1 MIESKSD
8 QLCVKDSFSATRTVF
23 QTLGQALVL
32 LIPFIVIYNEY
43 ATLKTLDPYYRITLP
58 ALCFLFALIT
68 TSINIKAGIIGC
80 VFALPLIPHL
90 AVQIAGFLGYARVA
104 HLHNPGL
111 ELIAG
116 LYCGAIIHHL
126 VHRKKVISPFALPWQ
141 AGLVMI
147 FLTISVALSIAKNLY
162 QSSSD
167 FHLSALLYN
176 LMNMRT
182 IDWHDDYRPLVDWIA
197 FGAAFTLLA
206 IFVPALKAMPDRN
219 HIVFKPLIWGL
230 IIASI
235 VGYWQSKIGIGLT
248 KDQLMFRSDVMGY
261 MAIGFQPDNHAFAGH
276 MLLGT
281 IGIIGYLYYTQN
293 KYYRTWMLLLV
304 MPLAWT
310 SLLLSKSR
318 SSFTLSFIFLGIIL
332 LIWLFRRW
340 RYLHKTIFAIG
351 SFLFVT
357 LCSAFLFKDAALS
370 SLTVVAQKLGFADL
384 AALNLA
390 LVYRPEIFAA
400 AIKIFTMFPLLGI
413 GQGEFYRQAS
423 NYELT
428 HSYYLSLEQN
438 GENAHNYFL
447 QTLAENGILGV
458 LLFALFIFYPIWKVK
473 NRRTL
478 IPGLIALSA
487 VFVGNLYSHSMLV
500 RENLFLATVF
510 IALMY
515 AWLTPDNINNAAA
528 LNCLSFKRHKY
539 SMTLMAGIAVVI
551 LIFAAKETI
560 QTFRNFPF
568 SVDTQCFKSKKIY
581 KDGWTTGLIEMSLPD
596 DAIGISF
603 KVIAMQPQQI
613 KTPLTASLS
622 LSRGENE
629 LISSKTLSFDHDG
642 NNTFEISLPQNHI
655 INNADRYHVALRL
668 NHCFIPRNLGN
679 TPDGRRLGVKLEEI
693 NYLHR

>member
-1 MIESKSD
+1 MFKSNSD
-8 QLCVKDSFSATRTVF
+8 QLCVRDSFSPTSAVF
-23 QTLGQALVL
+23 QTVGQALAL
-32 LIPFIVIYNEY
+32 LIPFIIIYNEY
-43 ATLKTLDPYYRITLP
+43 ATLKTLDPFYRITLP

-68 TSINIKAGIIGC
+68 TSINIKVGIIGSI
-80 VFALPLIPHL
+80 FALPLIPHL
-90 AVQIAGFLGYARVA
+90 AIQIAGFLGYARVA
-104 HLHNPGL
+104 HFHNPGL
-111 ELIAG
+111 ALIAG

-126 VHRKKVISPFALPWQ
+126 IHRKKLVSPFALPWQ

-147 FLTISVALSIAKNLY
+147 FLTVSVALSIAKNLY

-167 FHLSALLYN
+167 FHLSTLLYN

-219 HIVFKPLIWGL
+219 HVVFKPLIWGL
-230 IIASI
+230 IIAAV

-248 KDQLMFRSDVMGY
+248 KGQLMFRSDVMGY

-281 IGIIGYLYYTQN
+281 IGIIGYLYYTQS

-304 MPLAWT
+304 MPLAWI
-310 SLLLSKSR
+310 SLFLSKSR
-318 SSFTLSFIFLGIIL
+318 SSFAISIIFLGVIL
-332 LIWLFRRW
+332 LIWLFRHW
-340 RYLHKTIFAIG
+340 RYLRKTIFVLGAV
-351 SFLFVT
+351 LFVT
-357 LCSAFLFKDAALS
+357 LFSALLFKDASLY
-370 SLTVVAQKLGFADL
+370 SLTVIAQKLGFADL

-413 GQGEFYRQAS
+413 GLGEFYRQAS
-423 NYELT
+423 NHELT
-428 HSYYLSLEQN
+428 NSYYLSIEQN

-447 QTLAENGILGV
+447 QILAENGLIGF
-458 LLFALFIFYPIWKVK
+458 LLFALMVFYPLWKAK
-473 NRRTL
+473 NIKPL
-478 IPGLIALSA
+478 IPALIALGAIFAS
-487 VFVGNLYSHSMLV
+487 NLYGHSMLV

-515 AWLTPDNINNAAA
+515 AWLTPDNIKSSSPLYGLKFNKNKSSIV
-528 LNCLSFKRHKY
+528 L
-539 SMTLMAGIAVVI
+539 TAGIVI
-551 LIFAAKETI
+551 VLFFTINETI
-560 QTFRNFPF
+560 QTFRRFPF
-568 SVDTQCFKSKKIY
+568 SIDTQCFKSKKIQP
-581 KDGWTTGLIEMSLPD
+581 DGWTSGIVEMPLPAA
-596 DAIGISF
+596 AIGMNF
-603 KVIAMQPQQI
+603 KVTAMQPAQM
-613 KTPLTASLS
+613 KTPLSATLS
-622 LSRGENE
+622 LSRSGGE
-629 LISSKTLSFDHDG
+629 LISSKPLAFDPRG
-642 NNTFEISLPQNHI
+642 NNTFGISLPENHV
-655 INNADRYHVALRL
+655 INNADRYLVTLRL

>member
-1 MIESKSD
+1 MIESKTD
-8 QLCVKDSFSATRTVF
+8 QLCARDPFSATQSVL
-23 QTLGQALVL
+23 QKLGQSLAL

-43 ATLKTLDPYYRITLP
+43 AALNTLDPYYRITLP

-68 TSINIKAGIIGC
+68 TSINIKLGIVGC

-126 VHRKKVISPFALPWQ
+126 THRKRAISPFALPWQ

-147 FLTISVALSIAKNLY
+147 FLTLSVALSIAKNLY

-176 LMNMRT
+176 LMHIRT
-182 IDWHDDYRPLVDWIA
+182 IDWHDDYRPLVDWVA
-197 FGAAFTLLA
+197 FGMTFTLLA

-219 HIVFKPLIWGL
+219 HVVFKPLIWGL
-230 IIASI
+230 IIAAI

-248 KDQLMFRSDVMGY
+248 KDQLMFRADVLGY

-281 IGIIGYLYYTQN
+281 IGVIGYLYYTQS
-293 KYYRTWMLLLV
+293 KYYRIWMLALV

-318 SSFTLSFIFLGIIL
+318 SSFGLSFVFLGVIL
-332 LIWLFRRW
+332 LIWLFRHSRF
-340 RYLHKTIFAIG
+340 LCKTISVFCIL
-351 SFLFVT
+351 LFVT
-357 LCSAFLFKDAALS
+357 LCGSFLFKDAALS
-370 SLTVVAQKLGFADL
+370 YLTVFAHKLGFADL
-384 AALNLA
+384 GAMNLA

-400 AIKIFTMFPLLGI
+400 AIKIFMMFPVLGI

-458 LLFALFIFYPIWKVK
+458 LLFVLFVFYPLWKVK
-473 NRRTL
+473 NRKTL
-478 IPGLIALSA
+478 IPGFIALGA
-487 VFVGNLYSHSMLV
+487 VFIGNLYSHSMLV

-515 AWLTPDNINNAAA
+515 AWLTPDNINNVAA
-528 LNCLSFKRHKY
+528 LNCLSFKRYKY
-539 SMTLMAGIAVVI
+539 SITLMAGIAVVI
-551 LIFAAKETI
+551 LIFAAKETV
-560 QTFRNFPF
+560 QTFKSFPF

-581 KDGWTTGLIEMSLPD
+581 KDGWTTGLVEMSLPN
-596 DAIGISF
+596 DATGISF
-603 KVIAMQPQQI
+603 KVIAMQPEQV
-613 KTPLTASLS
+613 KTPLTATLS

-629 LISSKTLSFDHDG
+629 LISSKTLAFDLSG
-642 NNTFEISLPQNHI
+642 NNTFEISLPQNHVT
-655 INNADRYHVALRL
+655 NDSDRHLVILRL

>member
-8 QLCVKDSFSATRTVF
+8 QLCVRDSFSATRAVF

-43 ATLKTLDPYYRITLP
+43 ATLKTLDPYFRITLP

-80 VFALPLIPHL
+80 VFAIPLIPHL
-90 AVQIAGFLGYARVA
+90 AIQIAGFLGYARIA

-167 FHLSALLYN
+167 FHLSALFYN
-176 LMNMRT
+176 LMNIRT

-206 IFVPALKAMPDRN
+206 IFVPALKAIPDRN
-219 HIVFKPLIWGL
+219 HVVFKPLIWGL
-230 IIASI
+230 IIAAV
-235 VGYWQSKIGIGLT
+235 VGFWQSKIGIGLT
-248 KDQLMFRSDVMGY
+248 KDQLMFRSDMLGY

-281 IGIIGYLYYTQN
+281 IGIIGYLYYTQS
-293 KYYRTWMLLLV
+293 KFYRTWMLLLA

-310 SLLLSKSR
+310 SLFLSKSR
-318 SSFTLSFIFLGIIL
+318 SSFALSLVFLGIIL
-332 LIWLFRRW
+332 LIWLFRHS
-340 RYLHKTIFAIG
+340 RYLRKAVFVLCAV
-351 SFLFVT
+351 LLVT

-370 SLTVVAQKLGFADL
+370 SLTVAAQKLGFADL

-423 NYELT
+423 NHELT
-428 HSYYLSLEQN
+428 QSYYLSLEQN

-447 QTLAENGILGV
+447 QILAENGLIGF
-458 LLFALFIFYPIWKVK
+458 LLFALMVFYPLWKAK
-473 NRRTL
+473 NKKLL
-478 IPGLIALSA
+478 IPALIALGA
-487 VFVGNLYSHSMLV
+487 VFVSNLYGHSMLV

-515 AWLTPDNINNAAA
+515 AWLTPDNIKSSSSQHGLKFNKNII
-528 LNCLSFKRHKY
+528 SI
-539 SMTLMAGIAVVI
+539 TLITGIVVI
-551 LIFAAKETI
+551 LYFTIKETI
-560 QTFRNFPF
+560 QTFRSFPF
-568 SVDTQCFKSKKIY
+568 NIDTQCFKSKKIQP
-581 KDGWTTGLIEMSLPD
+581 DGWTSGVVEMPLPAEATGMN
-596 DAIGISF
+596 F
-603 KVIAMQPQQI
+603 KVTAMQPAPI
-613 KTPLTASLS
+613 KTPLTATLS
-622 LSRGENE
+622 LSRNGDE
-629 LISSKTLSFDHDG
+629 LISSQSLMFDPRG
-642 NNTFEISLPQNHI
+642 NNAFEISLPENHA
-655 INNADRYHVALRL
+655 INYADRYRVTLRL

-679 TPDGRRLGVKLEEI
+679 TPDGRRLGVKLEDI